1 MNVDISDSTRFI
13 LGLDYHP
20 GYIPRHSL
28 QTWLP
33 ALWAPW
39 LWKKQFY
46 VSRVEIS
53 LNPQTGEKVGQWG
66 WKGK

>member
-1 MNVDISDSTRFI
+1 MNVDIWGRVPDSF
-13 LGLDYHP
+13 LDIDHP

-39 LWKKQFY
+39 LRKEQFY
-46 VSRVEIS
+46 VSSRHFS
-53 LNPQTGEKVGQWG
+53 
-66 WKGK
+66 